1 MNRQDRRASE
11 RAANR
16 AEQVEATSHLPE
28 RERTSPGQF
37 LKEVRQ
43 ELRKVNWPTRGE
55 VVSYTAVVLVTTAFL
70 TSIVWAVDWVISN
83 AVLNVF
89 G

>member
-1 MNRQDRRASE
+1 MNRDDRRRAE
-11 RAANR
+11 RAASR
-16 AEQVEATSHLPE
+16 AEQVEPTTALPT
-28 RERTSPGQF
+28 RERTSPAQF

-43 ELRKVNWPTRGE
+43 ELRKVNWPTRSE
-55 VVSYTAVVLVTTAFL
+55 VVSYTLVVLVVTAALTT
-70 TSIVWAVDWVISN
+70 IVWAVDWVISN

>member
-1 MNRQDRRASE
+1 MNRQDRRAAE
-11 RAANR
+11 RAASR
-16 AEQVEATSHLPE
+16 AEQVEPTSHLPE
-28 RERTSPGQF
+28 RERTSPAQF

-43 ELRKVNWPTRGE
+43 ELRKVNWPTRNE
-55 VVSYTAVVLVTTAFL
+55 VLNYTAVVLVTTAVL
-70 TSIVWAVDWVISN
+70 TTIVWAVDWVISN

>member
-1 MNRQDRRASE
+1 MNRQDRRAAE
-11 RAANR
+11 RAAHR
-16 AEQVEATSHLPE
+16 AEQVEATSHLPT

-43 ELRKVNWPTRGE
+43 ELRKVNWPSRSE
-55 VVSYTAVVLVTTAFL
+55 VSSYTAVVLVTTAVL
-70 TSIVWAVDWVISN
+70 TLIVWAVDWVISN
-83 AVLNVF
+83 AVINVF